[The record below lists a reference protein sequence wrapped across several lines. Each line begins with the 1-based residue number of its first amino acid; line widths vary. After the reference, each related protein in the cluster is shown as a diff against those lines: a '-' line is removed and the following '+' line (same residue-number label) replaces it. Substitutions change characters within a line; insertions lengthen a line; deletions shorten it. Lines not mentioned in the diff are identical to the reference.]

1 MIEQKH
7 YEITQSKRL
16 FSRFTALLILP
27 IATTMRCNERLVDH
41 KTPSRVFMPFY
52 SASALTEAARCRFS
66 TTIGWMAAVG
76 TVVPSI
82 AIALAAEQ
90 LSTSPST
97 VTEEQLSATQQA
109 AGVVATQRTHR
120 VSDGDTLWNVAK
132 RLRPSYMSIAATM
145 DLLYATNP
153 EAFLDGDSTKLQKG
167 YLLRFTPPAVQLAA
181 LNETAE
187 SIDTSTVIPRVD
199 SLASPDSAEPVMVD
213 STQTKFD
220 SELSNKDT
228 AVTPEP
234 VKLTPELNPQLTPE
248 LTPEPTPK
256 TEPTGQ
262 STAHLQSQL
271 QTQLQSQRKSDQRRQ
286 PETENPLLVEPV
298 EVKPVEIEPGD
309 SFESQIDGAE
319 QSAQA
324 LRNQQLQ
331 PQPLESALHSTTE
344 ASTQYSAEANE
355 SQSATA
361 LLPNDP
367 VESKPPSIVELAQLK
382 AVLDDFRRDPPYTA
396 MLAALLALVFIT
408 LGVRRLR
415 KPLASSNHT
424 NKSDQSS
431 AQSTPSSADNSQ
443 QSTDGVSHTE
453 NTDNLVDSVLSG
465 PFAADSDDASGI
477 FADAESFGDAV
488 DNFAEN
494 AAENKPTN
502 LNNPESEMDLPGQKE
517 LEAQMGD
524 KFAELQADDLVTADD
539 AEHLDYIDP
548 LKVKLDMATL
558 CAEMGDQQT
567 AREILEEIISEAD
580 EAGRAQAQAILDQ
593 LDD

>member
-1 MIEQKH
+1 
-7 YEITQSKRL
+7 
-16 FSRFTALLILP
+16 
-27 IATTMRCNERLVDH
+27 
-41 KTPSRVFMPFY
+41 
-52 SASALTEAARCRFS
+52 
-66 TTIGWMAAVG
+66 
-76 TVVPSI
+76 
-82 AIALAAEQ
+82 
-90 LSTSPST
+90 
-97 VTEEQLSATQQA
+97 
-109 AGVVATQRTHR
+109 
-120 VSDGDTLWNVAK
+120 
-132 RLRPSYMSIAATM
+132 MSIAATM

-153 EAFLDGDSTKLQKG
+153 DAFLDGDSTKLQKG
-167 YLLRFTPPAVQLAA
+167 YLLSFTPPAVQSAA

-199 SLASPDSAEPVMVD
+199 SLASPDSAESVMVD

-220 SELSNKDT
+220 SELRNKET

-256 TEPTGQ
+256 TELTGQ
-262 STAHLQSQL
+262 STAQLQSQL
-271 QTQLQSQRKSDQRRQ
+271 QTQAQSQRKSDQGRQ

-298 EVKPVEIEPGD
+298 EVEPLEIEPGD
-309 SFESQIDGAE
+309 GFESQIDGAE
-319 QSAQA
+319 QPAPA
-324 LRNQQLQ
+324 LRNQ
-331 PQPLESALHSTTE
+331 QPLESALHSTTGP
-344 ASTQYSAEANE
+344 STQYSAEASE
-355 SQSATA
+355 SQNATA

-382 AVLDDFRRDPPYTA
+382 AVLDDFRRNPPYTA
-396 MLAALLALVFIT
+396 MLAALLALIFIT
-408 LGVRRLR
+408 LGVRRLG

-477 FADAESFGDAV
+477 FADTESFGDAV

-494 AAENKPTN
+494 AAGNKPTN
-502 LNNPESEMDLPGQKE
+502 LNNPEGEMDLPGQKE

-524 KFAELQADDLVTADD
+524 KFSELQADDLVTADD
-539 AEHLDYIDP
+539 AEHLNYIDP